1 MNDLTFGATL
11 LSILA
16 LLALCAWAEATKPPP
31 HARHAPSAA
40 VRISDVPPPP
50 EENAELHCG
59 CATAAR

>member
-16 LLALCAWAEATKPPP
+16 LLALCAWAEVTQPPP
-31 HARHAPSAA
+31 HPRHAPSAT
-40 VRISDVPPPP
+40 VRISDVPLPP